1 MNKVAFIPILMN
13 DYYFNVKYY
22 RYMPA
27 SIFDALESSFISGS
41 SISLVPENEF
51 LRMITATKINDGSQS
66 N

>member
-1 MNKVAFIPILMN
+1 MNKVAFIPILTN

-27 SIFDALESSFISGS
+27 SIFNALESSFISGS